1 MDLSRGR
8 TRRRVRTV
16 VTAAEG
22 SAASRSGARG
32 SGASGSGLRIAAC
45 AKWVDLRPGVDAL
58 TGRVSTDERRFGFS
72 AADAAALEVALRLG
86 SEWGAE
92 VDVVVAAPAPAEG
105 AIRSLAAAG
114 ASRAIRVDLPSGA
127 SSKQVAASLAA
138 ATADADVVVC
148 GDYSLDVGSGS
159 VPASIAHRR
168 GAAQALGLISVT
180 PESPGVVRAV
190 RRLDGGRR
198 EHLRVR
204 TPAVLSV
211 EGSVAT
217 LRRAPLRSLRAG
229 HAPAVEVI
237 DPVGLAVA
245 SVRLDRTEPVRPRAR
260 ELPGPNGSAA
270 FDRVV
275 ELTGALVARTPPRRV
290 DAADDADAAADA
302 IIEQLA
308 AWGYLDPS

>member
-1 MDLSRGR
+1 M
-8 TRRRVRTV
+8 
-16 VTAAEG
+16 TAAEG

-229 HAPAVEVI
+229 HAPAVEGI

-245 SVRLDRTEPVRPRAR
+245 SAVVDGVAAPVRTEPVRPRAR
-260 ELPGPNGSAA
+260 ALPGPNGSAA